1 MATPAR
7 MILIK
12 PLIGGRTGMHTPN
25 SPSQPSHPHISIT
38 TGFALMLE
46 TACED
51 FEVLQRL
58 IRQETRL
65 GSGSGLEDHRATVC
79 VRMALDLR
87 VSSTLHPTLWRI

>member
-1 MATPAR
+1 
-7 MILIK
+7 
-12 PLIGGRTGMHTPN
+12 
-25 SPSQPSHPHISIT
+25 
-38 TGFALMLE
+38 MLE

-79 VRMALDLR
+79 VRMALDLKGVINPAPDVVADLSLASLLAINQHDPLAEILR
-87 VSSTLHPTLWRI
+87 CFRRDACRDWPQLQC